1 MRSQS
6 ATSKKQ
12 PMNNQKRIADSGKEV
27 VNLTKASIRTI
38 RGQDVILAADV
49 AQIYGVSTK
58 RINERAKRHP
68 GKFPSDFMF
77 QLTKQEFEELRSQIA
92 TSKVGRGGTQYLP
105 FVFTEHGVLQ
115 IANLIN
121 TELADSVS
129 VFVIRAFVEMRRTLV
144 AQQQALVS
152 AGASG
157 SESQKAAIFHRD
169 LLPKLQTT
177 IGCIFESVVD
187 TEKGTT
193 VKDEALDILKE
204 SISHLKERLKQ
215 KGLQNEEI
223 TARVSKL
230 LAEAENQRATA
241 RKTRAESE
249 QIEFLSTIRKLR
261 LVLEAQLIMASEEDP
276 KDKQKL
282 KELIEVLKDVVKKY

>member
-1 MRSQS
+1 MRPH
-6 ATSKKQ
+6 KNK
-12 PMNNQKRIADSGKEV
+12 PVDNQKQIVVSGKEIIKQ
-27 VNLTKASIRTI
+27 TKSSIRII
-38 RGQDVILAADV
+38 RGQEVILAADV
-49 AQIYGVSTK
+49 ALIYGDTTK

-68 GKFPSDFMF
+68 GKFPPDFMF
-77 QLTKQEFEELRSQIA
+77 QLSKEEFKSLRSQSA
-92 TSKVGRGGTQYLP
+92 TSKLGRGGTKYLP
-105 FVFTEHGVLQ
+105 YAFTEYGVLQ
-115 IANLIN
+115 TANLIN

-129 VFVIRAFVEMRRTLV
+129 VFVIRAFVEMRRTLI

-152 AGASG
+152 ASKNASKIPNVTSLH
-157 SESQKAAIFHRD
+157 SE
-169 LLPKLQTT
+169 LLPKLQST
-177 IGCIFESVVD
+177 IGRILESVID
-187 TEKGTT
+187 AEKGTT

-204 SISHLKERLKQ
+204 SISNLKQQLRQ

-249 QIEFLSTIRKLR
+249 QIEFMNTIKKLR
-261 LVLEAQLIMASEEDP
+261 LVLEAQLIMVSEGGH

-282 KELIEVLKDVVKKY
+282 IDLIEVLKDVVKNACI